1 MVMELVTIE
10 EYAAKLYI
18 MDTSELEDD
27 VVFNMNYK
35 RLSKA
40 RRAKIDSYYFEK
52 DKRLSLGA
60 GMLLDIGLSDYGLK
74 ESEVSISYGTNGKPY
89 LPMEPHIH
97 FNISHSGK
105 IAVAVFAD
113 VETGCDVELVQKADL
128 SLAERFFCAWEYG
141 YIVQQDGEEQR
152 GEAFYR
158 LWTLKESFIK
168 ATGIGLSLPL
178 DKFEIN
184 VWEGEEITVCQYVDN
199 SVYHF
204 KEYKPEGY
212 HIAVCFRN

>member
-1 MVMELVTIE
+1 MELVTIE

-18 MDTSELEDD
+18 MDTSELEDEA
-27 VVFNMNYK
+27 VFNMNYK

-40 RRAKIDSYYFEK
+40 RRDKIDSYYFEK

-60 GMLLDIGLSDYGLK
+60 GMLLDTGLSGYGLR
-74 ESEVSISYGTNGKPY
+74 EAEVVIAYGSNGKPY
-89 LPMEPHIH
+89 LPMEPYIH

-105 IAVAVFAD
+105 MAVAVFAD

-128 SLAERFFCAWEYG
+128 AVAERFFCTREYG
-141 YIVQQDGEEQR
+141 YIVQQDKEKQQE
-152 GEAFYR
+152 EAFYR

-168 ATGIGLSLPL
+168 AIGLGLSLPL
-178 DKFEIN
+178 DKFEVNI
-184 VWEGEEITVCQYVDN
+184 WEGKEVAVCQYVDN
-199 SVYHF
+199 AVYNF
-204 KEYKPEGY
+204 KEYNTNGY